1 MNEEIKVRRCSLA
14 CPSLAA
20 HACSPGNTPA
30 QTMLDDAL
38 VAAELAKA
46 EEAAAR
52 NGSRLEREAA
62 RVLRERAQLLEKSA
76 SLESKAL
83 QSQWHQARPAHA
95 ARPARAATRQPCT
108 RVR

>member
-1 MNEEIKVRRCSLA
+1 L
-14 CPSLAA
+14 
-20 HACSPGNTPA
+20 
-30 QTMLDDAL
+30 LDDAL

-76 SLESKAL
+76 RLESKAL
-83 QSQWHQARPAHA
+83 QSQWHQARLARDVRLAELRICA
-95 ARPARAATRQPCT
+95 AALAAALRAPRWALRPR
-108 RVR
+108 